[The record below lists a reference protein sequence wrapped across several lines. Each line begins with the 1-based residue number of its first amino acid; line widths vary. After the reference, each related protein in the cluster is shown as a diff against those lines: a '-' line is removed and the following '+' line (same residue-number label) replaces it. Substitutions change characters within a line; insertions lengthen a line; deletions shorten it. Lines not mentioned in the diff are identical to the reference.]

1 MLKIYRKIKI
11 DKQASTGHI
20 HINNIAY
27 VISLSLYD
35 SPFMITIQ
43 FLSNIFKFLRCYT
56 CINIQV
62 LEYTSRVIIS
72 YFVVSIFNLVDQKK
86 KTLKHYKIISKF
98 WENSRNSQVT
108 WQTWREWACGRIQ
121 SPSELTPWPLL
132 HVMRTLSGPLHT
144 WCSHRILNQT
154 LQSKPQW

>member
-1 MLKIYRKIKI
+1 M
-11 DKQASTGHI
+11 I
-20 HINNIAY
+20 HHLWSQY
-27 VISLSLYD
+27 S
-35 SPFMITIQ
+35 FWQT
-43 FLSNIFKFLRCYT
+43 FLILKFLRFYT

-62 LEYTSRVIIS
+62 LKYTSSVIIS

-86 KTLKHYKIISKF
+86 QKKMFIHYKIISKF

-121 SPSELTPWPLL
+121 SPSELNPWPLL
-132 HVMRTLSGPLHT
+132 RVMRSLSGPLHT
-144 WCSHRILNQT
+144 WCWHRIWNQT